1 MLSQKD
7 LPFAP
12 GEESYGRFAVAADMW
27 GRPAGRPY
35 WRMGGFGKTG
45 QRKLKKEIRRR
56 MRKFGQPGQFSAEI

>member
-1 MLSQKD
+1 
-7 LPFAP
+7 
-12 GEESYGRFAVAADMW
+12 MW

-56 MRKFGQPGQFSAEI
+56 MRKFGQPGQFSAEIRPSGSLAFF